1 MNTFA
6 KWTLTALSA
15 ALLAGCGSS
24 TDKAEEL
31 VKAMD
36 VDTQY
41 KSIVM
46 MTTSGYSRKYPE
58 LQSSQI
64 KQVIEK
70 NLPKDLI
77 HDSLVEVYAD
87 HFSSDELDLIIK
99 ANKNPQQAMA
109 IIMGSKDG
117 QALALKSVKVQ
128 GELQKDIAKAL
139 EGADEDI
146 VDDLDDLKKE
156 SKG

>member
-6 KWTLTALSA
+6 KWILSALSA

-46 MTTSGYSRKYPE
+46 MTTAGYSRKYPQ

-70 NLPKDLI
+70 NLPKNLI

-87 HFSSDELDLIIK
+87 HFDSDELDLIIK
-99 ANKNPQQAMA
+99 ANKNPQQAIA

-117 QALALKSVKVQ
+117 QELALKSVKVQ

-146 VDDLDDLKKE
+146 VDDLDDLKKK
-156 SKG
+156 SQG

>member
-1 MNTFA
+1 MNTLS
-6 KWTLTALSA
+6 KWTLAALST

-36 VDTQY
+36 VETQY

-46 MTTSGYSRKYPE
+46 MTASGYSMKYPE

-64 KQVIEK
+64 KKVIEK
-70 NLPKDLI
+70 NLSKDLI
-77 HDSLVEVYAD
+77 QDSLVEVYAE
-87 HFSSDELDLIIK
+87 HFTADELDLIIK
-99 ANKNPQQAMA
+99 ANKNPQQAIA

-128 GELQKDIAKAL
+128 GQLQQDIAKAL
-139 EGADEDI
+139 EGVDEDI
-146 VDDLDDLKKE
+146 VDELDDLKDDAR
-156 SKG
+156 G

>member
-1 MNTFA
+1 MNTLS
-6 KWTLTALSA
+6 KWTLTALST
-15 ALLAGCGSS
+15 ALLSGCGSS

-36 VDTQY
+36 VETQY
-41 KSIVM
+41 KSIIM
-46 MTTSGYSRKYPE
+46 MSSSIYSRQYPE

-64 KQVIEK
+64 KKVIEK
-70 NLPKDLI
+70 NLPKELI
-77 HDSLVEVYAD
+77 QESLVEVYAE
-87 HFSSDELDLIIK
+87 HFSADELDLIIK

-128 GELQKDIAKAL
+128 GQLQQDIAKAL
-139 EGADEDI
+139 EGVEDDI
-146 VDDLDDLKKE
+146 IDDLDDLKDDAK
-156 SKG
+156 S

>member
-1 MNTFA
+1 MKIVT

-15 ALLAGCGSS
+15 VLLTGCGSS

-31 VKAMD
+31 VKEMD

-41 KSIVM
+41 KTVVM
-46 MTTSGYSRKYPE
+46 MATAGYSSTYPQ

-70 NLPKDLI
+70 NLPKKLI

-117 QALALKSVKVQ
+117 QELALKSVKVQ

-146 VDDLDDLKKE
+146 VDDLDDLKDKAE
-156 SKG
+156 G

>member
-1 MNTFA
+1 MNA
-6 KWTLTALSA
+6 LSKWTLTALNA

-41 KSIVM
+41 NSIVT
-46 MTTSGYSRKYPE
+46 MTTSGYSTKYPE

-64 KQVIEK
+64 RQIIEK

-87 HFSSDELDLIIK
+87 HFNSDELDLIIK
-99 ANKNPQQAMA
+99 ANNNPQQAMA
-109 IIMGSKDG
+109 IIMGSKNG
-117 QALALKSVKVQ
+117 QALAMKSVKVQ
-128 GELQKDIAKAL
+128 GELQRDIAKAL

-146 VDDLDDLKKE
+146 VDDLDDLKKD
-156 SKG
+156 S

>member
-1 MNTFA
+1 MNA
-6 KWTLTALSA
+6 LSKWTLTALSA

-41 KSIVM
+41 NSIVT
-46 MTTSGYSRKYPE
+46 MTTSGYSTKYPE

-64 KQVIEK
+64 RQIIEK

-87 HFSSDELDLIIK
+87 HFNSDELDLIIK
-99 ANKNPQQAMA
+99 ANNNPQQAMA
-109 IIMGSKDG
+109 IIMGSKNG
-117 QALALKSVKVQ
+117 QALAMKSVKVQ
-128 GELQKDIAKAL
+128 GELQRDIAKAL

-146 VDDLDDLKKE
+146 VDDLDDLKKD

>member
-1 MNTFA
+1 MDTFA
-6 KWTLTALSA
+6 KWTLTALGA
-15 ALLAGCGSS
+15 VLLAGCGSS

-41 KSIVM
+41 KSIVTM
-46 MTTSGYSRKYPE
+46 ATAGYSRAYPQ
-58 LQSSQI
+58 LQSGQI

-70 NLPKDLI
+70 NLPKSLI

-87 HFSSDELDLIIK
+87 HFNSDELDLIIK
-99 ANKNPQQAMA
+99 ANKDPQQAIA

-117 QALALKSVKVQ
+117 QALAFKSVKVQ
-128 GELQKDIAKAL
+128 SELQKDIAKAL

-146 VDDLDDLKKE
+146 VDDLNALKSE
-156 SKG
+156 AKG

>member
-1 MNTFA
+1 MNILS
-6 KWTLTALSA
+6 KWTLTALSV

-24 TDKAEEL
+24 TDKAKEL

-36 VDTQY
+36 VETQY
-41 KSIVM
+41 RSIVM
-46 MTTSGYSRKYPE
+46 MTASGYSRKYPE

-64 KQVIEK
+64 KKVIED

-77 HDSLVEVYAD
+77 QDSLVEVYAE
-87 HFSSDELDLIIK
+87 HFTADELDLIIK

-128 GELQKDIAKAL
+128 GQLQQDIAKAL
-139 EGADEDI
+139 EGVDEDI
-146 VDDLDDLKKE
+146 VDDLDDLKDE
-156 SKG
+156 AKG

>member
-15 ALLAGCGSS
+15 ALLVGCGSS

-46 MTTSGYSRKYPE
+46 MTTAGYSRKYPQ

-70 NLPKDLI
+70 NLPKNLI

-87 HFSSDELDLIIK
+87 HFDSDELDLIIK

-146 VDDLDDLKKE
+146 VDDLDELKDE
-156 SKG
+156 AKG

>member
-6 KWTLTALSA
+6 KLSLPA
-15 ALLAGCGSS
+15 FCAVVLAGCGSS

-46 MTTSGYSRKYPE
+46 MTSVGYSTKYPQ

-70 NLPKDLI
+70 NLPKKLL

-87 HFSSDELDLIIK
+87 HFDSDELDLIIK

-117 QALALKSVKVQ
+117 QALALKTVKVQ
-128 GELQKDIAKAL
+128 GELQQDIAKAL
-139 EGADEDI
+139 KGADEDI
-146 VDDLDDLKKE
+146 VDDLDDLKDKA
-156 SKG
+156 KG